1 MTHRLC
7 SPATRVVIAATY
19 GEIVRRPLYFIL
31 LGSFCVAVLLSK
43 FLTLFSFYQEM
54 NLVREMG
61 VATLIFWG
69 FIITTVLAG
78 VVVTQELEDRTAV
91 TLLSKPLRRSE
102 FLLGKY
108 LGLLLSLV
116 PGLLILGLILLLTLW
131 TMAWPHLPFRDQDL
145 IEEVAGGSTAFGSA
159 WSVVWGAFVSTQG
172 ASVLSGVLLA
182 FLHAAVVAAVA
193 VSLSA
198 FFPVVVSVAA
208 TAFVFVL
215 GNLSGYML
223 ASLERLGIAPLSAA
237 GKMFSYLLPNLG
249 YFNLQSHFS
258 EGTILS
264 IRYLGLASVYAVL
277 YVGAVFLLACSLFEK
292 REVR

>member
-1 MTHRLC
+1 V
-7 SPATRVVIAATY
+7 AAATY

-31 LGSFCVAVLLSK
+31 LASFCVAILLSK

-69 FIITTVLAG
+69 FIITTILSG

-91 TLLSKPLRRSE
+91 TLLSKPLRRYE

-108 LGLLLSLV
+108 IGLLLSLI
-116 PGLLILGLILLLTLW
+116 PGLLILGCVLLLTLW
-131 TMAWPHLPFRDQDL
+131 TMAWEHLPFRDQDL
-145 IEEVAGGSTAFGSA
+145 VEEVAAGSTAFRSA
-159 WSVVWGAFVSTQG
+159 WSVVWGAFVRTQG
-172 ASVLSGVLLA
+172 ASVFS
-182 FLHAAVVAAVA
+182 AVA

-223 ASLERLGIAPLSAA
+223 ASVERLGFAPLSAL
-237 GKMFSYLLPNLG
+237 GKALSYLLPNLG

-264 IRYLGLASVYAVL
+264 IRYLGFASVYAVL
-277 YVGAVFLLACSLFEK
+277 YVGAVFLVACSLFEK

>member
-1 MTHRLC
+1 MRIPFTHILC
-7 SPATRVVIAATY
+7 SPAARVVASTTY
-19 GEIVRRPLYFIL
+19 GEIVRRPLYLIL
-31 LGSFCVAVLLSK
+31 LAAFAIAIFLSK

-69 FIITTVLAG
+69 FIITVVLSG

-91 TLLSKPLRRSE
+91 TLLSKPLRRYE

-108 LGLLLSLV
+108 AGLLLSLV
-116 PGLLILGLILLLTLW
+116 PGLLILSLVLLLTLW
-131 TMAWPHLPFRDQDL
+131 TMAWPRLPFRDADL
-145 IEEVAGGSTAFGSA
+145 IGGSPVLST
-159 WSVVWGAFVSTQG
+159 WSVVWNAFIATQG
-172 ASVLSGVLLA
+172 ASVFSGLLLS
-182 FLHAAVVAAVA
+182 FLNAAVVAAVA
-193 VSLSA
+193 VCLSA
-198 FFPVVVSVAA
+198 FLPVVVSVAA
-208 TAFVFVL
+208 TAFVFIL

-223 ASLERLGIAPLSAA
+223 ASVERLGVAPLSATGRA
-237 GKMFSYLLPNLG
+237 LSYLLPNLG

-264 IRYLGLASVYAVL
+264 IRYLGLASIYAVL
-277 YVGAVFLLACSLFEK
+277 YVGAVFLVACSLFEK

>member
-1 MTHRLC
+1 VTHILC
-7 SPATRVVIAATY
+7 TPAMRTIAATTY
-19 GEIVRRPLYFIL
+19 GEVVRRPLYFIL
-31 LGSFCVAVLLSK
+31 LGTFSAGLFLSK

-69 FIITTVLAG
+69 FIITAVLSG

-91 TLLSKPLRRSE
+91 TLLSKPLRRHE
-102 FLLGKY
+102 FLLGKFA
-108 LGLLLSLV
+108 GLLLSLV
-116 PGLLILGLILLLTLW
+116 PGLLILGCVLLLTLW
-131 TMAWPHLPFRDQDL
+131 TMALPHLPFRDADL
-145 IEEVAGGSTAFGSA
+145 MRDVDGGASPFAST
-159 WSVVWGAFVSTQG
+159 WSVVWHAFLRTQG
-172 ASVLSGVLLA
+172 SSVFSGVLLA
-182 FLHAAVVAAVA
+182 FLNAAILAAVA

-198 FFPVVVSVAA
+198 FFPVVVSVSA

-223 ASLERLGIAPLSAA
+223 ASLERLGWPALDFA
-237 GKMFSYLLPNLG
+237 GRLVSYLLPNLG

-264 IRYLGLASVYAVL
+264 IRYLGLASLYAVL
-277 YVGAVFLLACSLFEK
+277 YVGAVFLVACSLFEK

>member
-31 LGSFCVAVLLSK
+31 LGSFCVAILLSK

-61 VATLIFWG
+61 VATLVFWG
-69 FIITTVLAG
+69 FIITTILSG

-91 TLLSKPLRRSE
+91 TLLSKPLRRYE

-108 LGLLLSLV
+108 VGLLLSLI
-116 PGLLILGLILLLTLW
+116 PGLLILGCVLLLTLW
-131 TMAWPHLPFRDQDL
+131 TMAWDHLPFRDQDL
-145 IEEVAGGSTAFGSA
+145 VEDVAAGSTAFRSA
-159 WSVVWGAFVSTQG
+159 WSVVWGAFVRTQG
-172 ASVLSGVLLA
+172 ASVFSGVLLS
-182 FLHAAVVAAVA
+182 FLHAAVVTAVA

-223 ASLERLGIAPLSAA
+223 ASVERLGFAPLSAA
-237 GKMFSYLLPNLG
+237 GKALSYLLPNLG

-264 IRYLGLASVYAVL
+264 IRYLGFASVYAVL
-277 YVGAVFLLACSLFEK
+277 YVGSVFLVACSLFEK